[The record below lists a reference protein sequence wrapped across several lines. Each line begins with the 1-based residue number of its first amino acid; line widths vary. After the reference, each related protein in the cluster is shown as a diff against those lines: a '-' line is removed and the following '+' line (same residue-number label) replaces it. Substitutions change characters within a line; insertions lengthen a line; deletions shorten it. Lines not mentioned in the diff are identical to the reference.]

1 MLCPIFRKGDK
12 MFNTIGDAVLAKVG
26 SVMPQ
31 SMINTIDKVESSV
44 NDGIILLKNDTYKY
58 FDGASKK
65 METGAKIAKEF
76 VKFCQ
81 NYIYVPTII
90 LVAVVAIILAFG
102 SKKDKEW
109 AKSKLVWAVFGIAGL
124 MSALTI
130 TSIIINFLSP
140 DTSSDLKV

>member
-1 MLCPIFRKGDK
+1 
-12 MFNTIGDAVLAKVG
+12 
-26 SVMPQ
+26 
-31 SMINTIDKVESSV
+31 
-44 NDGIILLKNDTYKY
+44 
-58 FDGASKK
+58 

>member
-1 MLCPIFRKGDK
+1 MLEI
-12 MFNTIGDAVLAKVG
+12 ISDAVV
-26 SVMPQ
+26 S
-31 SMINTIDKVESSV
+31 KVESV
-44 NDGIILLKNDTYKY
+44 VPQALIDGIANAQDTVNYHIISLKTDTYKY

>member
-1 MLCPIFRKGDK
+1 ML
-12 MFNTIGDAVLAKVG
+12 NTIGDAVLAKVG

-31 SMINTIDKVESSV
+31 SMINTIDKVESGV

-140 DTSSDLKV
+140 DPSSDLKV

>member
-1 MLCPIFRKGDK
+1 MLETLGD
-12 MFNTIGDAVLAKVG
+12 TLLAKAG

-31 SMINTIDKVESSV
+31 SVINSV
-44 NDGIILLKNDTYKY
+44 GKIENAFNTGYITVKAETYKY

-90 LVAVVAIILAFG
+90 LVAIVAIILAFG

-130 TSIIINFLSP
+130 TSIIINFLTP

>member
-1 MLCPIFRKGDK
+1 MLETLGD
-12 MFNTIGDAVLAKVG
+12 TLLAKAG

-31 SMINTIDKVESSV
+31 GVINSV
-44 NDGIILLKNDTYKY
+44 GKIENAFNTGYITLKTETYKY

-90 LVAVVAIILAFG
+90 LVAIVAIILAFG

-130 TSIIINFLSP
+130 TSIIINFLTP

>member
-1 MLCPIFRKGDK
+1 MLETLGD
-12 MFNTIGDAVLAKVG
+12 TLLAKAG

-31 SMINTIDKVESSV
+31 SVINSV
-44 NDGIILLKNDTYKY
+44 GKIENAFNTGYITLKAETYKY

-90 LVAVVAIILAFG
+90 LVAIVAIILAFG

-130 TSIIINFLSP
+130 TSIIINFLTP

>member
-1 MLCPIFRKGDK
+1 MLE
-12 MFNTIGDAVLAKVG
+12 TISDIVLAKVG
-26 SVMPQ
+26 SVLPQ
-31 SMINTIDKVESSV
+31 AAINTIDRVESSINNGV
-44 NDGIILLKNDTYKY
+44 YLLKADTYKY